1 LKPGSRRKKEAMATQ
16 ISQFRNRVLVE
27 VPGCPIPRI
36 DLAIVNS
43 IRKMCKDSYAHTKSF
58 EDEDIDYT
66 TIDATDNDS
75 ITINLA
81 TYFTG
86 VDPVAPLKFQIDGGD
101 WDLRELILE
110 NDNSNLDQIAIQG
123 VKFFNF
129 PSLTTMKLFPF
140 TDQGANFD
148 VFLKLAVKPTRG
160 ETSVE
165 DKFYND
171 DDWFEGIIHCAAY
184 RLQAM
189 PNRPWS
195 NGNNVSYNRSMYNHY
210 MGRVKIDLAHGGTA
224 GSLAVEGGYF

>member
-1 LKPGSRRKKEAMATQ
+1 M
-16 ISQFRNRVLVE
+16 VE

-36 DLAIVNS
+36 DTAVINA
-43 IRKMCKDSYAHTKSF
+43 IRKMCEDTYGYTKSF
-58 EDEDIDYT
+58 EEEDIDYT
-66 TIDATDNDS
+66 TIDDTDNDS
-75 ITINLA
+75 LTITLSD
-81 TYFTG
+81 YFTDL
-86 VDPVAPLKFQIDGGD
+86 DPVAALKLQIDGGD

-171 DDWFEGIIHCAAY
+171 DDWFEGIIHCASY
-184 RLQAM
+184 HLQAI
-189 PNRPWS
+189 PGRPWS
-195 NGNNVSYNRSMYNHY
+195 NGEHSFYNLSRYSHY
-210 MGRVKIDLAHGGTA
+210 MGRKKIDIAYGGTA
-224 GSLAVEGGYF
+224 GSLAIEGGYF